1 MDRAFGKRESV
12 ETVNGRAKIY
22 AGLMFG
28 DIKDNFEE
36 ALDEAYNNGASG
48 VSFFDGPDE
57 EYLHKFKAYLDKRG
71 FVVK

>member
-1 MDRAFGKRESV
+1 MKNICVVTATRSEYGLDVYKRQ
-12 ETVNGRAKIY
+12 
-22 AGLMFG
+22 
-28 DIKDNFEE
+28 
-36 ALDEAYNNGASG
+36 YNNGASG

>member
-1 MDRAFGKRESV
+1 MTDLLGADALDQLFLKARTQNDWK
-12 ETVNGRAKIY
+12 
-22 AGLMFG
+22 
-28 DIKDNFEE
+28 EE